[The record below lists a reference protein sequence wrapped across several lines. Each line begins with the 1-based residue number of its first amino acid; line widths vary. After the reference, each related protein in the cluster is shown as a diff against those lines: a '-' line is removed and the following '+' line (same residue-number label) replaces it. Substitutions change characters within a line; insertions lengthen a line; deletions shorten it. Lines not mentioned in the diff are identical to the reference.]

1 MPRRTSESSPELS
14 ALFDNSRRHNREGL
28 LTRSDSRLGL
38 RRQQFIF
45 RQGDPAQSMYLL
57 LEGRVMLVRDYEA
70 EDDARAAF
78 LATAPS
84 LLGEPI
90 STNESLTH
98 GFSAK
103 PFEPTKILVIQRKHL
118 GKYLYEDP
126 DITRAMNLAV
136 NNDFNALTQ
145 RIIALSGRSVDQNI
159 AATSL
164 DVSQRGELVLGGTLE
179 ELAML
184 AGTTKATVSKF
195 LSEWERQGILE
206 RKRLGFPNPLKYRI
220 ITETGLTVLEMVSE
234 GHNWRDALRRQQIT
248 SKL

>member
-164 DVSQRGELVLGGTLE
+164 DVSQRGELVLGGTL
-179 ELAML
+179 
-184 AGTTKATVSKF
+184 ATVSKF